1 MPKIIE
7 NLPQRL
13 LEETRRQ
20 IEESGYGSLNI
31 RAVAKNCGVGIGTVY
46 NYYRSKDELVA
57 AVLLNDWTACINTIN
72 DCSEAAEAAE
82 PVLRAVHENLSLFI
96 HRQRAIFHTRET
108 AAAFSGSFG
117 HYHALLRTQIAQP
130 LRRFCRD
137 GFMAE
142 FVAESMLTWTV
153 AGISFEDIYELV
165 GRLFD
170 DK

>member
-13 LEETRRQ
+13 LEETSRQ
-20 IEESGYGSLNI
+20 IEEAGYVSLNI
-31 RAVAKNCGVGIGTVY
+31 RTVAKNCGVGVGTVY

-57 AVLLNDWTACINTIN
+57 AYLLEDWARGINNINT
-72 DCSEAAEAAE
+72 CSENASSPE
-82 PVLRAVHENLSLFI
+82 PVLRMIYEELTAYI
-96 HRQRAIFHTRET
+96 HRHRVIFHD
-108 AAAFSGSFG
+108 ADAVIAFSGSLMR
-117 HYHALLRTQIAQP
+117 YHDLLRTQLAQP

-153 AGISFEDIYELV
+153 AGISFDAIFDLV
-165 GRLFD
+165 NRLFD
-170 DK
+170 ET